1 VSGKND
7 ERHPGEGRRIVEQTG
22 QVDSERTASGRVVST
37 GRAGEE
43 AAEETPIV
51 VAHLERGERTV
62 RVLCPFCSGPRGGRR
77 WHVHGLGD
85 NRAIYGPRISH
96 CWDAPT
102 RTYFLVQA
110 PIEVEA

>member
-1 VSGKND
+1 VTPGND
-7 ERHPGEGRRIVEQTG
+7 ERRPSEGRRIVEQTG
-22 QVDSERTASGRVVST
+22 QVDIERTASGRDVST
-37 GRAGEE
+37 GRAGEQD
-43 AAEETPIV
+43 ETPIV
-51 VAHLERGERTV
+51 VAHLERGGRTV

-85 NRAIYGPRISH
+85 NRATYGPRSSH

-110 PIEVEA
+110 PLEVQA

>member
-7 ERHPGEGRRIVEQTG
+7 ERRPGEGRRIVEQTE
-22 QVDSERTASGRVVST
+22 QVDTERTAAGCAVST
-37 GRAGEE
+37 GHAGEQG
-43 AAEETPIV
+43 TPIV
-51 VAHLERGERTV
+51 VAELEPGGRTV

-85 NRAIYGPRISH
+85 SRAIYGPRSSH

-110 PIEVEA
+110 PLEVQA